1 MLCVG
6 ELLKVVFDDL
16 GDLVVLRL
24 FPYSFELFLQHLVA
38 IFDVNEKL
46 TGNQNQA
53 KEKDM
58 LNLLNNKILIN
69 KIRKFNYENNILT

>member
-1 MLCVG
+1 
-6 ELLKVVFDDL
+6 
-16 GDLVVLRL
+16 
-24 FPYSFELFLQHLVA
+24 VA